1 LNCSNNSFPARN
13 TFNLNIFVPINRM
26 VIAIE
31 DVFNPNFRNGIKK
44 INPGKYRIK

>member
-1 LNCSNNSFPARN
+1 
-13 TFNLNIFVPINRM
+13 M